1 MIEFFLWV
9 STLGQMSFF
18 VKSRN
23 PRRRVTVR
31 STDWRKTPEPPLLLT
46 SIHSRSLGFS
56 NRPAFHARAVR
67 RRSRAASRW
76 RTRNPPAGR
85 TSPRT
90 RRWCVSRTPLRFLPR
105 SPSSTLRRA
114 SPETP
119 DPRRAEHLR
128 PRRDADRRPRPA
140 RVSRPS
146 LRARTPP
153 RPTDA
158 LSLFLRAS
166 LRSSEL
172 RTRPPRRPAR
182 ATPRPTPRVADEM
195 P

>member
-1 MIEFFLWV
+1 MIVTLRGW

-23 PRRRVTVR
+23 PRRHATVR
-31 STDWRKTPEPPLLLT
+31 STGLAQLRNHTPHT
-46 SIHSRSLGFS
+46 STHSRSLGFS

>member
-1 MIEFFLWV
+1 MVDTRPNVFFCKIAKSASACDCSLNGLAQLRNLSPHT
-9 STLGQMSFF
+9 ST
-18 VKSRN
+18 
-23 PRRRVTVR
+23 
-31 STDWRKTPEPPLLLT
+31 
-46 SIHSRSLGFS
+46 HSRSLGFS

-85 TSPRT
+85 TSPKT